1 MINFKEMMQQ
11 AQQMQFKMQEIQE
24 KLKDIYIEG
33 QSGGG
38 LVKITMSCAGAVS
51 KIEIDPSIVKADDIE
66 TLEDMV
72 TAAMNN
78 ANDVKDKKIQSETE
92 SLMGGLS
99 LPGGGKLPF

>member
-24 KLKDIYIEG
+24 KLKDIYVDG
-33 QSGGG
+33 QAGGG
-38 LVKITMSCAGAVS
+38 LVKIKMSCAGVVA

-66 TLEDMV
+66 TLEDLV

-78 ANDVKDKKIQSETE
+78 VNDVKDARIQSETE
-92 SLMGGLS
+92 SLMGGLN
-99 LPGGGKLPF
+99 LPGGKLPF